1 MGEQQT
7 GRTWRISI
15 VDEPEPRPCGML
27 DDEQR
32 ADQEA
37 LNQLLPG
44 LLNEHAGQFVLF
56 YRGEVVE
63 IFETFEAAYA
73 GGIERFG
80 LDSGFTV
87 SRVEVRRPAW
97 GG

>member
-1 MGEQQT
+1 VT
-7 GRTWRISI
+7 A
-15 VDEPEPRPCGML
+15 
-27 DDEQR
+27 DEQR
-32 ADQEA
+32 ADQDA
-37 LNQLLPG
+37 LNGLIRVLLSK
-44 LLNEHAGQFVLF
+44 HAGQFVLF
-56 YRGEVVE
+56 YRGDVVE

-87 SRVEVRRPAW
+87 SRVEARRPAW